1 MKLVCPS
8 CGATA
13 SADAWASDTECRTM
27 LAEVV
32 KLPAPLPPSVICY
45 ISLFRSEKRAL
56 SWKKALRLV
65 REIKELTAAGYVRFK
80 GMPDRDCSP
89 AIWAK
94 AMDIMVEQRQNL
106 TLPMPNHNY
115 LRKVAHDL
123 ATDAAKQAENSRP
136 AYRPVAAAQP
146 APQQTPSVSLPE
158 TRSEE
163 DTQYGIAQIAKIMGK
178 LKGV

>member
-13 SADAWASDTECRTM
+13 SADAWLNDTECRLM

-45 ISLFRSEKRAL
+45 LSLFRSENRAL
-56 SWKKALRLV
+56 GWKKALRLV
-65 REIKELTAAGYVRFK
+65 REIKELTATGYVRFK
-80 GMPDRDCSP
+80 GLPDRDCSP

-94 AMDIMVEQRQNL
+94 AMDIMVEGRQHL

-123 ATDAAKQAENSRP
+123 AADAAKQAEKNRRIYRP
-136 AYRPVAAAQP
+136 AATSLAEQRKPQP
-146 APQQTPSVSLPE
+146 AAPQE
-158 TRSEE
+158 ARSEE
-163 DTQYGIAQIAKIMGK
+163 DTQYGLEQIAKIMSK

>member
-8 CGATA
+8 CGAIA
-13 SADAWASDTECRTM
+13 SADAWLNDTECRAM

-56 SWKKALRLV
+56 GWKKALRLV
-65 REIKELTAAGYVRFK
+65 REIKELTATGYVRFK
-80 GMPDRDCSP
+80 GMSDRDCSP

-94 AMDIMVEQRQNL
+94 AMDIMVEQRHNL

-115 LRKVAHDL
+115 LRKVALDL
-123 ATDAAKQAENSRP
+123 AADAAKQAENNKHIYRP
-136 AYRPVAAAQP
+136 AEAVQSVPLQVSPVP
-146 APQQTPSVSLPE
+146 PPE
-158 TRSEE
+158 TRSDE